1 MTPRVGRTSPAGT
14 GRGRF
19 RGRMHESQ
27 VTEAGLILMIGD
39 VLAEFSV
46 ALLERL
52 TGLSAGR
59 EGLEDLRA
67 ATAGQMLAQG

>member
-1 MTPRVGRTSPAGT
+1 
-14 GRGRF
+14 
-19 RGRMHESQ
+19 MHESQ